1 MRDHTQINERR
12 EHEKAELLSR
22 FRDFFER
29 STWGKTRLSRELGVS
44 ITSVDRWLDGNNH
57 IPAADFWEG
66 SPIQFRPR
74 TNQAIDP
81 KNLDPLA
88 SLEETSGESRTDE
101 SANAGDEKLHG

>member
-57 IPAADFWEG
+57 I
-66 SPIQFRPR
+66 
-74 TNQAIDP
+74 
-81 KNLDPLA
+81 LLA
-88 SLEETSGESRTDE
+88 SMFKIRRFLEERHSCY
-101 SANAGDEKLHG
+101 LH